1 MNKFPYLSKDRLG
14 SQHPSPSGSLPPR
27 AISFVCHVLPPSKL
41 TPSNIPA
48 DSPASPWPTLV
59 TVTMLSGLAGL
70 TAIASSDSFRCRWL
84 MSILAGVAAKARDP
98 ARAAASA
105 AGVAASTAP
114 ASIAATVI
122 GNRKRYII
130 KPSSP
135 RPFPKATPG
144 PCRLGRARCARTD
157 ASQEAADDE
166 PAAFP
171 ILRSCA
177 GTGLPQREGRA

>member
-84 MSILAGVAAKARDP
+84 MSILAGVSAHVPDP
-98 ARAAASA
+98 PPFAPHRAVPDPMPLH
-105 AGVAASTAP
+105 GPPAP
-114 ASIAATVI
+114 H
-122 GNRKRYII
+122 
-130 KPSSP
+130 
-135 RPFPKATPG
+135 
-144 PCRLGRARCARTD
+144 
-157 ASQEAADDE
+157 
-166 PAAFP
+166 
-171 ILRSCA
+171 
-177 GTGLPQREGRA
+177 